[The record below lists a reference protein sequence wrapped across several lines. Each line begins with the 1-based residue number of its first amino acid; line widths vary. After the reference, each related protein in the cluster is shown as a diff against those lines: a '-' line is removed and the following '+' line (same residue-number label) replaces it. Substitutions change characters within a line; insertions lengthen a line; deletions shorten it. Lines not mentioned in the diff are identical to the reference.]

1 MEEVSG
7 IVLNASQEEPKELV
21 RSTCLPILGSVPF
34 NERLGDTP
42 SPDFLSQF
50 ISEHID
56 WRKLVGANS

>member
-7 IVLNASQEEPKELV
+7 IVLNASKEEPKELV
-21 RSTCLPILGSVPF
+21 QLTRLSILGSVPF

-50 ISEHID
+50 MGEHID